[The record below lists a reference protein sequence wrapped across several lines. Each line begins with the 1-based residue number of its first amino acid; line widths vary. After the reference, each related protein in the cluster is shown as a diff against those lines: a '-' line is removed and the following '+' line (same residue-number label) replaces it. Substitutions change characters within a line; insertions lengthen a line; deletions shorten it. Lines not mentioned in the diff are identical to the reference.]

1 MGTHLQGGLSLH
13 RPGDDGISGAVRRL
27 RRADAEQGLW
37 PALVYADECARFQR
51 QHAVCRRHSFC
62 GHVRS
67 ARGANI
73 QHHDKRALY
82 LLQHRC
88 AQPLC
93 RRRAV
98 QAVSVFR
105 AVRRELCPRLDVGD
119 ARRARHWTLLFCD
132 VRAQLFILGARYARR
147 RAYRH
152 SHHIQHRGARLC
164 ADCDVRRAVS
174 RPAA

>member
-1 MGTHLQGGLSLH
+1 MGTHHKSSVSIH
-13 RPGDDGISGAVRRL
+13 RPGDDRLPGAVRGL

-37 PALVYADECARFQR
+37 PAVVDADECARFQR

-67 ARGANI
+67 ARGAHI
-73 QHHDKRALY
+73 QHHDKRAIY
-82 LLQHRC
+82 LLQHRR

-147 RAYRH
+147 RAYRYA
-152 SHHIQHRGARLC
+152 HHLQHRGARLC
-164 ADCDVRRAVS
+164 ADGDVRGAFS